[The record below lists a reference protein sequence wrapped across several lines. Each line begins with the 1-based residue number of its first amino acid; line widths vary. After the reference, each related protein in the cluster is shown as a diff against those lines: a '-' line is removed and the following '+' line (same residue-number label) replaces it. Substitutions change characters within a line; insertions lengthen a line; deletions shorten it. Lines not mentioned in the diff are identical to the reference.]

1 MAFASGYF
9 QGTKSQ
15 LIMTKIYPND
25 VFLQELT
32 LLLRIELMQWI
43 HWHKQFSRL

>member
-1 MAFASGYF
+1 MAFAFGYL

-15 LIMTKIYPND
+15 FIMTKIYPND
-25 VFLQELT
+25 VFLQEFT
-32 LLLRIELMQWI
+32 LLLWIELMQWI